1 MLTDFYGNHLTTS
14 TGLARD
20 NYDIGLRA
28 FKCELWG
35 SRGFSQAI
43 EADPNFSLAY
53 LGLARSFM
61 SAGEVEEAKSL

>member
-20 NYDIGLRA
+20 SYDIGLA
-28 FKCELWG
+28 CLFKCKLWCSG
-35 SRGFSQAI
+35 GFSQAV

-53 LGLARSFM
+53 LGVARAFM
-61 SAGEVEEAKSL
+61 SSGEID